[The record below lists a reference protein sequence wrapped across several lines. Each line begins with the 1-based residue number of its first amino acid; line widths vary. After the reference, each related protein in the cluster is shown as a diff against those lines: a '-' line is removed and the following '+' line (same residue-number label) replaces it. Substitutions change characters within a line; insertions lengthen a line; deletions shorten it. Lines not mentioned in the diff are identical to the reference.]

1 MSKTDKDMKK
11 EAEKADKVAKA
22 EAKKADKDVKGN
34 KECCSSSKN

>member
-22 EAKKADKDVKGN
+22 EAKKLTKT
-34 KECCSSSKN
+34 